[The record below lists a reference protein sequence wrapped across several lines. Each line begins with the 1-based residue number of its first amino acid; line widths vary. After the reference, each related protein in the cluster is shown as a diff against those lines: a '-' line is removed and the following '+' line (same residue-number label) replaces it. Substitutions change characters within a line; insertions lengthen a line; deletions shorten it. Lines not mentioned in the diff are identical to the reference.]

1 MKAELKI
8 VVDSNV
14 MISAALAIH
23 SANLESPS
31 ARLFSLVAGGDLAA
45 VACTQMLYELA
56 EKLEEPRF
64 ALAPGFILGFVELYA
79 HALEIVAIRGLDMGC
94 RDDDDDK
101 FIETAVNARADAL
114 VTRDR
119 DLSDAR
125 IRYDLAKRRCDVL
138 DVSDVLT
145 AFGKR
150 AQHP

>member
-1 MKAELKI
+1 VRAELKI

-23 SANLESPS
+23 SGRTESPS
-31 ARLFSLVAGGDLAA
+31 ARLFSLIAGGDVAA
-45 VACTQMLYELA
+45 VASTQMLYELA

-64 ALAPGFILGFVELYA
+64 ALSSAFILDFVELYA
-79 HALEIVAIRGLDMGC
+79 NALEIVAIRGLDMGC

-101 FIETAVNARADAL
+101 FIETAVNGRVDAL

-119 DLSDAR
+119 DLTETR
-125 IRYDLAKRRCDVL
+125 IRYDLAKRRCEVL
-138 DVSDVLT
+138 AVSEVLT
-145 AFGKR
+145 AFEER